1 VSATDLILG
10 AGLSKL
16 GFANDPAHNYLGP
29 TDSNGTVG
37 QAQFGWLLR
46 GPYGTGLKIDQ
57 YSNVGIGTTT
67 PVSALHVSGTDL
79 LTWATGV
86 NGSYRLLTVGTSGAD
101 GSLFVNTPSLN
112 ASYPSGFAV
121 NGSYASQISVVNLQA
136 AGVKSPGNYGSAL
149 AFSTTSNTTLNE
161 RMRIDANGVH
171 VSGSTPLTWAGATTG
186 GLLTVGNS
194 AADASLFVNT
204 PSLSA
209 SNPSGLGIDGSY
221 ASQISVV
228 NLKAVG
234 VKSAGNCGS
243 ALAFSTTSNTTL
255 SERMRINN
263 AGNVGIATTSPT
275 YTLQVAG
282 QVAGNAA
289 YVNTSDGRL
298 KKDVANL
305 DYGLTTIMQ
314 LRPVSFQWK
323 ILAER
328 PQARPDRPGS

>member
-1 VSATDLILG
+1 
-10 AGLSKL
+10 
-16 GFANDPAHNYLGP
+16 
-29 TDSNGTVG
+29 
-37 QAQFGWLLR
+37 
-46 GPYGTGLKIDQ
+46 
-57 YSNVGIGTTT
+57 
-67 PVSALHVSGTDL
+67 
-79 LTWATGV
+79 
-86 NGSYRLLTVGTSGAD
+86 
-101 GSLFVNTPSLN
+101 
-112 ASYPSGFAV
+112 
-121 NGSYASQISVVNLQA
+121 
-136 AGVKSPGNYGSAL
+136 
-149 AFSTTSNTTLNE
+149 
-161 RMRIDANGVH
+161 VH